1 MGSHDDQ
8 TSLIHGRGLVLSV
21 DAKPRLKWTR
31 QLHQCFVDAV
41 SQLGGPEKATPK
53 SVMRVMGVPGLTL
66 SIGLVW
72 IEIQKPRATT
82 EMKVQRHL
90 QLRIEA
96 QGRYLQSVL
105 KKAQETLTGYNS
117 NSVGVESAK
126 AELSKLASSV
136 DVECMGSSFSGLTEP
151 STLSA
156 RKQAKRPM
164 GGSADCSTD
173 SCLTSP
179 GSSWKGNDG
188 CLREDMMVCS
198 SERVREKKKR
208 SYSAMCGEGH
218 MGLVWSTEELDLNR

>member
-8 TSLIHGRGLVLSV
+8 TSLIHGRGWSYRLMLSQGLSGLDSFINASLTRFLILAVQRKYRLGMDRNPETSRNDRNEEIVNMECRNTRNTCLNSDSTQIQINESVLQMQMEV
-21 DAKPRLKWTR
+21 QKKL
-31 QLHQCFVDAV
+31 QEQ
-41 SQLGGPEKATPK
+41 
-53 SVMRVMGVPGLTL
+53 
-66 SIGLVW
+66 
-72 IEIQKPRATT
+72 IE
-82 EMKVQRHL
+82 VQRHL

-105 KKAQETLTGYNS
+105 KKAHETLTGYNS

-179 GSSWKGNDG
+179 GSSWK
-188 CLREDMMVCS
+188 EMMG
-198 SERVREKKKR
+198 
-208 SYSAMCGEGH
+208 A
-218 MGLVWSTEELDLNR
+218 